1 MTVQP
6 KKTDCPAFSGKPNGT
21 CTPNKGKK
29 HHPTTAPK
37 NPKRG
42 FYVWSKRRKWHRL
55 CVHCRCA
62 KVFDLKKVSGRNK
75 FLRCFFD
82 YGRIWETCLCFF
94 LFENLGKGVGFF
106 SGKQGWIYIE
116 KSVKRMDF
124 VWNEFIRKKK
134 HDQAIEWCNAKA
146 KTSANENHHLHSL
159 LVNPPRQFPEV
170 HLSDF
175 PQSKNCFP
183 PVSVGKKY
191 FGGSSSY
198 PGNYIG

>member
-1 MTVQP
+1 MAHAPPTKEKNIIQQLHQKIQNEVSMFGP
-6 KKTDCPAFSGKPNGT
+6 RDGSGTAFVCIVDVP
-21 CTPNKGKK
+21 
-29 HHPTTAPK
+29 
-37 NPKRG
+37 
-42 FYVWSKRRKWHRL
+42 
-55 CVHCRCA
+55 
-62 KVFDLKKVSGRNK
+62 K
-75 FLRCFFD
+75 FLTSKKCLEGTSFWDVFFD

-159 LVNPPRQFPEV
+159 LVNPPRKFPEV

-183 PVSVGKKY
+183 PMSVGKKY